1 MANCRY
7 PHDIVFACF
16 LRNNVRLRNNV
27 CIFLLIKIML
37 KNDFG
42 LRWKSFGGSVKDRYF
57 SISYND
63 WRNMFIN
70 INKKNCL
77 LIFFEM
83 FLKHVKMG
91 WQFQG
96 TLKLS
101 VYLIHFKIFF
111 QELEAFQ
118 TSYLSIINYLQPF
131 VYIFQFLISVSFI
144 SVNATM
150 NCNISN
156 MAPVIVFHY

>member
-1 MANCRY
+1 MS
-7 PHDIVFACF
+7 
-16 LRNNVRLRNNV
+16 
-27 CIFLLIKIML
+27 

-42 LRWKSFGGSVKDRYF
+42 LCGKSFGSSVKDRYF
-57 SISYND
+57 SVLYND

-70 INKKNCL
+70 INKKNCF

-101 VYLIHFKIFF
+101 AYLIHFKIFF
-111 QELEAFQ
+111 SGTRSISNKLP
-118 TSYLSIINYLQPF
+118 IINYLQLF
-131 VYIFQFLISVSFI
+131 FHIFHFLISVSFI
-144 SVNATM
+144 SVTATM
-150 NCNISN
+150 NCIISN
-156 MAPVIVFHY
+156 VAPVIVFYY

>member
-1 MANCRY
+1 
-7 PHDIVFACF
+7 
-16 LRNNVRLRNNV
+16 
-27 CIFLLIKIML
+27 ML
-37 KNDFG
+37 KNDIG
-42 LRWKSFGGSVKDRYF
+42 PCGKSFDGSVKDRCF
-57 SISYND
+57 SILYND

-70 INKKNCL
+70 INKKNCF
-77 LIFFEM
+77 LIFFKM

-156 MAPVIVFHY
+156 MEPVIVFNY

>member
-1 MANCRY
+1 MSSN
-7 PHDIVFACF
+7 DSK
-16 LRNNVRLRNNV
+16 LRV
-27 CIFLLIKIML
+27 
-37 KNDFG
+37 
-42 LRWKSFGGSVKDRYF
+42 KSFGSLAKNRYF
-57 SISYND
+57 SRLYND

-70 INKKNCL
+70 ISKKIYF
-77 LIFFEM
+77 LIFFKM
-83 FLKHVKMG
+83 FLKHDKMD

-131 VYIFQFLISVSFI
+131 VHIFRFLISVSFI
-144 SVNATM
+144 SVNAAM

-156 MAPVIVFHY
+156 MAPGIVFHY

>member
-1 MANCRY
+1 M
-7 PHDIVFACF
+7 
-16 LRNNVRLRNNV
+16 
-27 CIFLLIKIML
+27 LIKIMSR
-37 KNDFG
+37 NDSE
-42 LRWKSFGGSVKDRYF
+42 LRVKSFGGSAKNRYF
-57 SISYND
+57 SRLYND

-70 INKKNCL
+70 INKKNCF
-77 LIFFEM
+77 LIFFKM

-131 VYIFQFLISVSFI
+131 VYIFQFLISISFS

-156 MAPVIVFHY
+156 IAPVIVFHY

>member
-1 MANCRY
+1 MSRN
-7 PHDIVFACF
+7 DSE
-16 LRNNVRLRNNV
+16 LRV
-27 CIFLLIKIML
+27 
-37 KNDFG
+37 
-42 LRWKSFGGSVKDRYF
+42 KSFGGSAKNRYF
-57 SISYND
+57 SRLYND

-70 INKKNCL
+70 INKKNCF
-77 LIFFEM
+77 LIFFKM

-118 TSYLSIINYLQPF
+118 TSYLSIITFCNFLSIFSSFLFLLLLFQLTPLWIVIYLIWCQWLCF
-131 VYIFQFLISVSFI
+131 IINVYLHRDSHFQRKKIYTI
-144 SVNATM
+144 RK
-150 NCNISN
+150 
-156 MAPVIVFHY
+156 